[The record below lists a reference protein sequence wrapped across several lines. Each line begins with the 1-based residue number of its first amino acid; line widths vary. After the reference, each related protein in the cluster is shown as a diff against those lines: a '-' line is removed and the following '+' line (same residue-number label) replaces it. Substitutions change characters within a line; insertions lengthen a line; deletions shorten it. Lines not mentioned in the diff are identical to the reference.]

1 MSNLTVDYTGEA
13 IPTQGLVT
21 TPKEAAH
28 RIMLGYVPA
37 NLKDLSTNTHFR
49 DTVLGYIL
57 RDTTDH
63 DVVLEVLC
71 CALRHAAEE
80 VDVRMY
86 SEYVAAVAYSWEH
99 PTLALKAIS
108 RNKPTNATTFI
119 WSVAQAMYKKM
130 PGPFYQTLI
139 VSQLEQSEQQWAN
152 SNP

>member
-1 MSNLTVDYTGEA
+1 
-13 IPTQGLVT
+13 
-21 TPKEAAH
+21 
-28 RIMLGYVPA
+28 
-37 NLKDLSTNTHFR
+37 
-49 DTVLGYIL
+49 
-57 RDTTDH
+57 
-63 DVVLEVLC
+63 VLETLC
-71 CALRHAAEE
+71 SALRGAAEE
-80 VDVRMY
+80 LDIRMY

-152 SNP
+152 TTP